1 MVIIQIIMLKGNM
14 MINRGIW
21 GSPIS
26 RKRIQGGIPDAS
38 KSSWKSSSNLVIE
51 SFGFQTDFQVDGFL
65 FAYWHHSWV
74 VSLQSMQVK
83 SVRVNLVCS
92 LQTLWKYVCVDP
104 PHQIL
109 AKLVELFS
117 LSSLWILGRSR
128 YGLWHK
134 TVVISTLNQSCF
146 WAPKVEPNKPSLGR
160 RLRTMAL
167 DVHKTVRYYVVKW
180 RTKQILIK

>member
-104 PHQIL
+104 PHQNLQNWWNYFLCLVYGSLEGLGMGCDIKLCHFYSQPIL
-109 AKLVELFS
+109 F
-117 LSSLWILGRSR
+117 LGA
-128 YGLWHK
+128 
-134 TVVISTLNQSCF
+134 QS
-146 WAPKVEPNKPSLGR
+146 W
-160 RLRTMAL
+160 
-167 DVHKTVRYYVVKW
+167 
-180 RTKQILIK
+180 TKQT